1 MSQASAQ
8 AEAARFDNQ
17 NLKNTQKMAELA
29 QSLGKANA
37 NDYNDEDEAEDQ
49 FGDEF
54 EQSLMQEAQ
63 SMGMF
68 DKNKNQKEAADVYTK
83 ALQKVETEVSKS
95 REKESSLID
104 TTGKSSQEEFKSKP
118 KQEEDDLDDYADQR
132 MDEMFNE
139 EN

>member
-104 TTGKSSQEEFKSKP
+104 TTGKNSQEEFKSKP

>member
-118 KQEEDDLDDYADQR
+118 KQE
-132 MDEMFNE
+132 
-139 EN
+139 